1 MGNPSLGTYGKK
13 DISTYRLIIW
23 SNVSLRT
30 LVGVRGV
37 TILNLQFMGKAY
49 KIVLFG
55 FFSFFFDKK
64 EKKKSRNKNKPKV
77 AEYLGR

>member
-13 DISTYRLIIW
+13 DLSTYRLIIW

-30 LVGVRGV
+30 LVGVRGL

-49 KIVLFG
+49 KIVLF
-55 FFSFFFDKK
+55 FKK
-64 EKKKSRNKNKPKV
+64 
-77 AEYLGR
+77 